1 LFLDLLSTP
10 PPSTAKHSLT
20 KADKKEKKKKTQNSH
35 KLNIFCDTN
44 FSSFPTNPTY
54 LFSKSKGSLKIHLQ
68 MDPCLEGILYW
79 GLIIS
84 MGEEEEE
91 EEEENFPLKYATEI
105 LHAFIPTPFFFPS
118 SSPEKKEAWVH
129 FCIGFLQS

>member
-1 LFLDLLSTP
+1 LLCFWIFSQHHQP
-10 PPSTAKHSLT
+10 PPTLHY
-20 KADKKEKKKKTQNSH
+20 KTLSHKGRQEEEEEEDPNSH
-35 KLNIFCDTN
+35 KLNIFCETN

-84 MGEEEEE
+84 MGEEKEEE
-91 EEEENFPLKYATEI
+91 DFPLK
-105 LHAFIPTPFFFPS
+105 
-118 SSPEKKEAWVH
+118 
-129 FCIGFLQS
+129 

>member
-1 LFLDLLSTP
+1 LLCFWIFSHHP
-10 PPSTAKHSLT
+10 PPTTHPPLQNTLT
-20 KADKKEKKKKTQNSH
+20 KAEKKKKKKKKTQNSH
-35 KLNIFCDTN
+35 RLNIFCDTN

-84 MGEEEEE
+84 MGGEEEEE
-91 EEEENFPLKYATEI
+91 EEEDFPLK
-105 LHAFIPTPFFFPS
+105 
-118 SSPEKKEAWVH
+118 
-129 FCIGFLQS
+129 

>member
-10 PPSTAKHSLT
+10 PPTTHRPPSTSKHSLT
-20 KADKKEKKKKTQNSH
+20 KAEKKKKKKKKTQNSH
-35 KLNIFCDTN
+35 RLNIFCDTN

-68 MDPCLEGILYW
+68 MDPCLEGFLYW

-84 MGEEEEE
+84 MEEEEE
-91 EEEENFPLKYATEI
+91 EEDFPLK
-105 LHAFIPTPFFFPS
+105 
-118 SSPEKKEAWVH
+118 
-129 FCIGFLQS
+129 